1 MLWLK
6 VGSTNRDPSV
16 TLGYYLDCV
25 ANLRG
30 WENFNFT
37 YWNFKADKIIMQ
49 LKLKIIHYW
58 ECIISMQLTK
68 LMQINEWSVWSNSC
82 GQH

>member
-16 TLGYYLDCV
+16 TLGYYLECV

-30 WENFNFT
+30 
-37 YWNFKADKIIMQ
+37 
-49 LKLKIIHYW
+49 LKYHRQW
-58 ECIISMQLTK
+58 T
-68 LMQINEWSVWSNSC
+68 LMYASNIEFYL
-82 GQH
+82 